1 MKLCTFDPRFLG
13 YESLSLKPRTSDL
26 QTGFVEPSISR
37 DLIFGL
43 SFHLERKNF
52 WSRNSVCVTIHCPVL
67 QAWFCQFWLNP
78 WPRWLLILFSKQWI
92 GLGKFKS
99 VSNGYFVELK
109 YESLGAVCLCVV
121 LVGFLKKNQGCH
133 YKNMKA
139 RGTAWPVKELKIW
152 FLI

>member
-1 MKLCTFDPRFLG
+1 MKSCTFDPRFLG
-13 YESLSLKPRTSDL
+13 YESLSLKPRTSHL
-26 QTGFVEPSISR
+26 QTGFVEPSNSR
-37 DLIFGL
+37 DFRIEFPPGK
-43 SFHLERKNF
+43 KNF
-52 WSRNSVCVTIHCPVL
+52 WSRNSLGATIHCPVL
-67 QAWFCQFWLNP
+67 PILAEPLA
-78 WPRWLLILFSKQWI
+78 RWLLILFSERGI
-92 GLGKFKS
+92 GLGQFKS

-121 LVGFLKKNQGCH
+121 LVGFLKKNQGCQ

>member
-1 MKLCTFDPRFLG
+1 MHLRPPVSWVW
-13 YESLSLKPRTSDL
+13 E
-26 QTGFVEPSISR
+26 
-37 DLIFGL
+37 LIFKAENFRFANWVCWA
-43 SFHLERKNF
+43 FHLKGLDFRIEFPPGKKNF

-78 WPRWLLILFSKQWI
+78 WPRWLLILFSEQWI